1 MKIVDE
7 IIEFKPG
14 KTSTGKDN
22 FSIRTKKNGYF
33 SGFMLDYVSSPTF
46 GVESLGLASLP
57 ARAEITYTEKP
68 NLTRPEFPYKN
79 ISAIYILS
87 ENSEFPQINPKEQ
100 EEALD
105 EHDDV
110 VKLKLV
116 ANDHEKRLKVLEKFL
131 TE

>member
-1 MKIVDE
+1 MKTVDE
-7 IIEFKPG
+7 IVEFKPG

-22 FSIRTKKNGYF
+22 FSIRTKKSGYF
-33 SGFMLDYVSSPTF
+33 SGFMLDYDKKPTF
-46 GVESLGLASLP
+46 GVESLSLAPLP
-57 ARAEITYTEKP
+57 VKAEITYTEKP

-79 ISAIYILS
+79 VSQIYIL
-87 ENSEFPQINPKEQ
+87 EQTFPQINPE